1 MKISE
6 SVAPIVAWADNVL
19 AGAYKGDREVPLFA
33 LPYVDSN
40 YFKNTFELGES
51 FFMDLVQ
58 QQLASN
64 FGIRLSDGINF
75 SQKIDRLYLGME
87 QDEVWITDPLSD
99 QELISFNHS
108 VSAAFSLLAEEAE
121 TSALDISLWKNRDI
135 VDRLILAMFVILA
148 WQPIRKATAFTATI
162 PQNLCGE
169 MSEMAMKWLSM
180 PEYSNY
186 HSVIECTKARMRYFA
201 SILRAY
207 GEFASED

>member
-1 MKISE
+1 MKFSE
-6 SVAPIVAWADNVL
+6 SVAPVVAWADNVL
-19 AGAYKGDREVPLFA
+19 AGAYKGDKEIPLFA

-40 YFKNTFELGES
+40 YFKNTFELSES
-51 FFMDLVQ
+51 FFIDLVQ

-64 FGIRLSDGINF
+64 FAIRLSDGIRF
-75 SQKIDRLYLGME
+75 SQKIDQLYISME
-87 QDEVWITDPLSD
+87 EDEVWITDPLAD

-108 VSAAFSLLAEEAE
+108 VSAAFALLAEEADS
-121 TSALDISLWKNRDI
+121 SAIDISLWRNRDV

-162 PQNLCGE
+162 PQNLCCE
-169 MSEMAMKWLSM
+169 MSEMAMKWQGM
-180 PEYSNY
+180 AEYSLY
-186 HSVIECTKARMRYFA
+186 HPVIECTKARMRYFA